1 MKLTDDDMVK
11 DLAYLRRKIFAGLGI
26 PDAMLVG
33 RPASDM
39 LELQRNE
46 DVGWLERSLRKILSK
61 EMELRIGR
69 MLKEYTLLE
78 AAIKTRREFE
88 ALSPKSFKVVMACQH
103 GIRHGDYCVEC
114 KGVVG
119 EQ

>member
-1 MKLTDDDMVK
+1 MNVTDDDMTK
-11 DLAYLRRKIFAGLGI
+11 DLAYLRQKIFAGLGI
-26 PDAMLVG
+26 PDATLVG

-39 LELQRNE
+39 AELRSNE
-46 DVGWLERSLRKILSK
+46 DVGWLERSLGKILSE
-61 EMELRIGR
+61 EMRLRIGR
-69 MLKEYTLLE
+69 MLKEHTLLE

-88 ALSPKSFKVVMACQH
+88 ALSPKSFKVVVACQH

-114 KGVVG
+114 RGVVG